1 MSNGSKK
8 HLRNELPMYAL
19 ANVLIRTRKNTHSWQ
34 LEKWESDWASRKEI
48 EKCALVCRYYAEN
61 AATLLADDKTSDK
74 SYITFNPLE

>member
-1 MSNGSKK
+1 
-8 HLRNELPMYAL
+8 MYAL

-61 AATLLADDKTSDK
+61 AATLLADDKTEATK
-74 SYITFNPLE
+74 VILPFNPLE